1 MTAQDV
7 LTAGPG
13 EGFEGGID
21 AVLAELVDVLSAARP
36 VPLSSSVMVNRDELL
51 GLVDEIAA
59 RLPEEVR
66 AARRMLRER
75 EEHLASV
82 QREADDILEAARER
96 AERMVSRTEV
106 VRMAQAT
113 ARRAVDSAEVEARR
127 LRHESGCDLLVAHTL
142 RHEAEDW
149 CDGQLG
155 SLESAL
161 DGALRSVR
169 AGRGRLNGPPPPAL
183 DVAEGDD
190 HLVFDQDSEE
200 P

>member
-1 MTAQDV
+1 VTAQDV
-7 LTAGPG
+7 FVAGPA
-13 EGFEGGID
+13 EDFEGGVEV
-21 AVLAELVDVLSAARP
+21 ALAELVDVLTLARP
-36 VPLSSSVMVNRDELL
+36 VPLSSSVMVNREELL
-51 GLVDEIAA
+51 ALVDEVAA

-66 AARRMLRER
+66 AARRLLRER

-106 VRMAQAT
+106 VRQAQAT
-113 ARRAVDSAEVEARR
+113 ARRAVDAAEAESRR
-127 LRHESGCDLLVAHTL
+127 L

-149 CDGQLG
+149 CDGQLA

-161 DGALRSVR
+161 DGAMRSVR
-169 AGRGRLNGPPPPAL
+169 AGRNRLNGPPPAPEL
-183 DVAEGDD
+183 DAAEADE
-190 HLVFDQDSEE
+190 HLFFDQDSEE

>member
-7 LTAGPG
+7 LTAGPA

-51 GLVDEIAA
+51 ALVDEIGA

-66 AARRMLRER
+66 AARRLLRER
-75 EEHLASV
+75 EEHLAAV
-82 QREADDILEAARER
+82 QREADDILDAARER

-113 ARRAVDSAEVEARR
+113 ARRAVDTAEAEARR
-127 LRHESGCDLLVAHTL
+127 L

-149 CDGQLG
+149 CDAQLA

-161 DGALRSVR
+161 DGAMRSVR
-169 AGRGRLNGPPPPAL
+169 AGRSRLSGPPPAPEL
-183 DVAEGDD
+183 DAGEGDE
-190 HLVFDQDSEE
+190 HAFFDQDSEE
-200 P
+200 L

>member
-1 MTAQDV
+1 VTASDV
-7 LTAGPG
+7 LTAGPA
-13 EGFEGGID
+13 EGFEDGVD

-36 VPLSSSVMVNRDELL
+36 VPLSSSVMVNREELL
-51 GLVDEIAA
+51 ALVDEVAA
-59 RLPEEVR
+59 RLPDEVR
-66 AARRMLRER
+66 AARRLLRER
-75 EEHLASV
+75 DEFLAGV

-113 ARRAVDSAEVEARR
+113 ARRAVDAAEAESRR
-127 LRHESGCDLLVAHTL
+127 L

-149 CDGQLG
+149 CDAQLA

-161 DGALRSVR
+161 DGAIRSVR
-169 AGRGRLNGPPPPAL
+169 AGRSRLSGPPPTPEPDPAEA
-183 DVAEGDD
+183 DE
-190 HLVFDQDSEE
+190 HLFFDQDSEE

>member
-1 MTAQDV
+1 MTASDV
-7 LTAGPG
+7 LTGGPA
-13 EGFEGGID
+13 EAFEDGLD

-51 GLVDEIAA
+51 ALVDEVAA

-66 AARRMLRER
+66 AARRLLRER
-75 EEHLASV
+75 EQHLAAV

-113 ARRAVDSAEVEARR
+113 ARRAMDMAEAESRR
-127 LRHESGCDLLVAHTL
+127 L

-149 CDGQLG
+149 CDAQLA

-161 DGALRSVR
+161 DGAMRSVR
-169 AGRGRLNGPPPPAL
+169 AGRGRLSGPPPQPEFDAGPA
-183 DVAEGDD
+183 DD
-190 HLVFDQDSEE
+190 HAFFDQDSEE

>member
-13 EGFEGGID
+13 DGFEDGID
-21 AVLAELVDVLSAARP
+21 AVLAELVEVLSAARP

-113 ARRAVDSAEVEARR
+113 ARRAVDTAEAEARR
-127 LRHESGCDLLVAHTL
+127 L

-161 DGALRSVR
+161 DGA
-169 AGRGRLNGPPPPAL
+169 
-183 DVAEGDD
+183 
-190 HLVFDQDSEE
+190 
-200 P
+200 

>member
-1 MTAQDV
+1 MTAQVD
-7 LTAGPG
+7 LTAGP
-13 EGFEGGID
+13 ESGFEDGID
-21 AVLAELVDVLSAARP
+21 AVIAELVDVLSAARP
-36 VPLSSSVMVNRDELL
+36 VPLSSSVMVNREELL
-51 GLVDEIAA
+51 ALVDEVAA

-66 AARRMLRER
+66 AARRLLRER
-75 EEHLASV
+75 DEFLAGV

-113 ARRAVDSAEVEARR
+113 ARRAVDAAEAESRR
-127 LRHESGCDLLVAHTL
+127 L

-149 CDGQLG
+149 CDAQLA

-161 DGALRSVR
+161 DGAMRSVR
-169 AGRGRLNGPPPPAL
+169 AGRNRLNGPPPPEL
-183 DVAEGDD
+183 DAAEADE
-190 HLVFDQDSEE
+190 HLFFDQDSEE

>member
-1 MTAQDV
+1 VTVQDV
-7 LTAGPG
+7 LPAGPA
-13 EGFEGGID
+13 EGFEGGVE
-21 AVLAELVDVLSAARP
+21 AVLGELVDVLTVARP
-36 VPLSSSVMVNRDELL
+36 VPLSSSVMVNREELL
-51 GLVDEIAA
+51 GLVDEAVA

-66 AARRMLRER
+66 AARRLLRER

-106 VRMAQAT
+106 VRQAQAT
-113 ARRAVDSAEVEARR
+113 ARRALDVAATEARR
-127 LRHESGCDLLVAHTL
+127 L

-149 CDGQLG
+149 CDAQLA

-161 DGALRSVR
+161 DGAMRSVR
-169 AGRGRLNGPPPPAL
+169 AGRNRLNGPPPAPEL
-183 DVAEGDD
+183 DVASADE
-190 HLVFDQDSEE
+190 HLFFDQDSEE

>member
-1 MTAQDV
+1 VTAQDV
-7 LTAGPG
+7 LSAGPA
-13 EGFEGGID
+13 EGFDGGID

-51 GLVDEIAA
+51 ALVDEVGA

-66 AARRMLRER
+66 AARRLLRER
-75 EEHLASV
+75 EDHLAAV
-82 QREADDILEAARER
+82 QREADDILDAARER

-113 ARRAVDSAEVEARR
+113 ARRAVDAAEAEARR
-127 LRHESGCDLLVAHTL
+127 L

-149 CDGQLG
+149 CDAQLA

-161 DGALRSVR
+161 DGAMRSVR
-169 AGRGRLNGPPPPAL
+169 AGRARLSGPPPAPEL
-183 DVAEGDD
+183 DAADEE
-190 HLVFDQDSEE
+190 HAFFDQDSEE
-200 P
+200 R